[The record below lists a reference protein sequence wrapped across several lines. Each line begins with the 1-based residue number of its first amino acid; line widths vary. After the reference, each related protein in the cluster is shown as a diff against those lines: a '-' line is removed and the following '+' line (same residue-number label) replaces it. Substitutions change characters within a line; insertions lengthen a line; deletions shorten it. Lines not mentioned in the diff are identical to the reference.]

1 MIVYMKEVLDSVHD
15 SVHERGFSCMIVYM
29 KEVLVA

>member
-1 MIVYMKEVLDSVHD
+1 MIVYMKEVLVAD